1 MVQLSHLYVTTGKTI
16 ALTIQTFVG
25 KVMSLIF
32 NTLSRFVIAF
42 LPRSKCLLVL
52 WLQSLFAVILEPKKM
67 KSTSFHFLP
76 IFWPWSDGTG
86 CRDLHVL
93 NVVSP
98 SSSGSLVPL
107 HLSSLPFSSVTH
119 IPVFL
124 SSFSDEPCH
133 LHLQALP
140 LLLLLREHAFQW
152 LVDTPP
158 WCHSLEDTV

>member
-1 MVQLSHLYVTTGKTI
+1 MTTRKTI
-16 ALTIQTFVG
+16 ALTVSTFVG
-25 KVMSLIF
+25 KVISLFF
-32 NTLSRFVIAF
+32 NILSRVVMAF
-42 LPRSKCLLVL
+42 LPRSKHRLIS
-52 WLQSLFAVILEPKKM
+52 WLQSSSAVILEPKKM

-86 CRDLHVL
+86 CHDLHVL
-93 NVVSP
+93 NVISP

-107 HLSSLPFSSVTH
+107 HLSSRPFSSVTH

-158 WCHSLEDTV
+158 WCHSLEDTL